1 MLPVPLFLYN
11 SGEYFYQLFSKYRFF
26 SSLIVENTFF
36 YEREKDQFESRKF
49 PHIPR
54 FFIAIK
60 IMVNDVAVNEFFLS
74 LLLFFFFS
82 FKCEWGQRQVTVS
95 STTFTGAGATT
106 DKACLCGSH
115 SIWFIRD
122 CVCNLCCSGNGQSHK
137 ATHCFLVY
145 NEEQCFRLFVS
156 FVPICLLLYSCSFLN
171 EWIDQ

>member
-54 FFIAIK
+54 FCIAIK
-60 IMVNDVAVNEFFLS
+60 SWWMMLLSMNFFY
-74 LLLFFFFS
+74 FYFIFFS

-156 FVPICLLLYSCSFLN
+156 FVPICLLLDSCSFLN
-171 EWIDQ
+171 EFDQWS

>member
-54 FFIAIK
+54 FCIAIK
-60 IMVNDVAVNEFFLS
+60 IMVNDVAVNEFFL
-74 LLLFFFFS
+74 LLLLIFFS
-82 FKCEWGQRQVTVS
+82 VLNVNEGR
-95 STTFTGAGATT
+95 
-106 DKACLCGSH
+106 DKLLCQAQHSQELAQQLIKLGSH

-171 EWIDQ
+171 EFDQ